1 MLKSLTIIALCL
13 SVSACVSH
21 DPVADPKD
29 AIVVDHIVVM
39 PASTA
44 NNNSL
49 SAAANDL
56 STGKSVLNS
65 LVRNYFMGNDRI
77 NILSES
83 QAESYKQGYTNTR
96 DQIKEIGKRL
106 NADAVMTW
114 QISRY
119 EEKDGGDYSVNHPS
133 SVAFSYRLTD
143 IATGQTLCGSKVD
156 KTQDT
161 LTGNLFSA
169 KQFLHHGGK
178 WVPVK
183 QLTKEILD
191 KKLQECRY
199 LSSSTPK

>member
-1 MLKSLTIIALCL
+1 
-13 SVSACVSH
+13 
-21 DPVADPKD
+21 
-29 AIVVDHIVVM
+29 
-39 PASTA
+39 
-44 NNNSL
+44 
-49 SAAANDL
+49 
-56 STGKSVLNS
+56 
-65 LVRNYFMGNDRI
+65 MGNDRI
-77 NILSES
+77 NILSDS
-83 QAESYKQGYTNTR
+83 QAESYKQGYSNTR